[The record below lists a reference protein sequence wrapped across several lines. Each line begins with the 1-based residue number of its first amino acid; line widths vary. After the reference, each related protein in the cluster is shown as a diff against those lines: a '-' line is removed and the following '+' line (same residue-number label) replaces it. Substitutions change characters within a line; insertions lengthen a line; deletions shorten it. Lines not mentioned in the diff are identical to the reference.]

1 MVTLY
6 KVYANSDPPGKL
18 REEIEEKGIFP
29 SNQIV

>member
-6 KVYANSDPPGKL
+6 KVYANSDPPKKL
-18 REEIEEKGIFP
+18 GEEIEEKSIFP